1 MASSLRVMRTRSR
14 LSQEVVYL
22 RACSHNGQH
31 QQNHDSTLCWIPRDD
46 NGPRKPQFRF
56 LPCKSKP
63 FSSLL
68 SVRSFDE
75 TYQLD
80 APIEYH
86 GVGKSLTRQRLE
98 AAESGSSHI
107 TARKLGAL
115 FEHII
120 PSTPRLFEA
129 YGTRASSI
137 ANQPSSGATQAKQ
150 GGIFSSFMGAD
161 GTSIWAA
168 ATSGRGAIA
177 VHLLA
182 CML

>member
-1 MASSLRVMRTRSR
+1 MAYGT
-14 LSQEVVYL
+14 
-22 RACSHNGQH
+22 GQ
-31 QQNHDSTLCWIPRDD
+31 
-46 NGPRKPQFRF
+46 F
-56 LPCKSKP
+56 
-63 FSSLL
+63 
-68 SVRSFDE
+68 
-75 TYQLD
+75 D

-115 FEHII
+115 FEQII
-120 PSTPRLFEA
+120 PDTPRLFEA
-129 YGTRASSI
+129 YGKRASAI
-137 ANQPSSGATQAKQ
+137 ASQPSSVPAQAKQ
-150 GGIFSSFMGAD
+150 GGIFSNFVGAD